1 MTAVLLTAVGCV
13 AVLALDAVGSVA
25 ARAIGFPY
33 PWLAP
38 FSLALYAV
46 TGFFAADAAGHLLA
60 GAAAG
65 AALGV
70 VDATAGWRISEALG
84 PELEAQPGRTR
95 RGVAVD
101 VVAIGAFAGLVGGL
115 FA

>member
-1 MTAVLLTAVGCV
+1 MTAVVLTAVGCV
-13 AVLALDAVGSVA
+13 AVLVLDAIGSLA

-65 AALGV
+65 AVLGL
-70 VDATAGWRISEALG
+70 VDATAGWRISDTLG
-84 PELEAQPGRTR
+84 PELEALPGKTR
-95 RGVAVD
+95 RSVAAD
-101 VVAIGAFAGLVGGL
+101 VTAIGAFGGLVGGL